1 MFRSFFL
8 LFLSFFWTQ
17 VAAVQNATAPKAL
30 SADEVQGYLEAKG
43 MGMAKAAE
51 LNGYPG
57 PAHVLELAG
66 QLGLDE
72 AQRKASQVLFESM
85 RARAS
90 AAGSELIAKERE
102 LDRLFAA
109 GRIDEVELAARLRDI
124 GALQAQIRG
133 IHLNAHLRQKAL
145 LTAEQVETY
154 NRLRGYGPLPA
165 AHRSHAH

>member
-72 AQRKASQVLFESM
+72 AQRNASQVLFESM
-85 RARAS
+85 RTQ
-90 AAGSELIAKERE
+90 AGAVGAELIAKERE

-109 GRIDEVELAARLRDI
+109 GRIDERELTARLRDI

-133 IHLNAHLRQKAL
+133 IHLNAHLHQKAL
-145 LTAEQVETY
+145 LSAEQIQTY
-154 NRLRGYGPLPA
+154 NRLRGYDSASA
-165 AHRSHAH
+165 ARPSHAH